1 MKIINNMLA
10 VFVVAIIL
18 LIVIP
23 LPPVMLDIMIIF
35 NILVSLIIMLNTMYT
50 KDALEFS
57 AFPSLL
63 LITTLFRVGL
73 NVSSTRLILSNNGH
87 AGQVIKTFGNF
98 VIGDNVVVGVVVF
111 IIIVVIQ
118 FIVITKGAE
127 RVSEVAARFTL
138 DAMPGKQMS
147 IDADLNSGII
157 DEKTAIERRNKI
169 QRSADFYGAMDGAT
183 KFVKGDAIISIVIIF
198 VNIIGGAVTGL
209 MSGMGDMSG
218 IMQTYTIATIGDGL
232 VAQLPALMIS
242 TATAMI
248 VTRAASENSLSAELT
263 SQLFSQSI
271 VLIIAGGAMYVLC
284 LIPGMPKLPL
294 LVLATFFVVIGVRL
308 KKESAAIEK
317 EDEPKIPET
326 DLDFYRDIENV
337 YSLLSVEQI
346 EMEFGYS
353 IVQYI
358 DSPEKSSF
366 MDRVVMLRKQ
376 IAAEYGFVI
385 PSVRLRDNIQLS
397 PGEYVIKIKGEQ
409 VAKGEVL
416 VDHYLAMP
424 GEDQLVDEIEG
435 IDVFEP
441 VFGSNAK
448 WITDDQKEDAEVY
461 GYAVVDAISVIITH
475 LSETV
480 KRHSNELLGRQEVS
494 QILENVKKYN
504 RGLVEDTIPS
514 VISIGDLQKI
524 LGNLLSESLPIKDM
538 ITILETICDYGS
550 VTKDTDMLTEYV
562 RQALKRTIS
571 RLYVRNNKLN
581 AIVLDPELE
590 KSIMSSVR
598 KTEHGSY
605 VAMQPDAMQRIVTS
619 LIEELKK
626 VKGKGDKIIVL
637 TSPVVRFYFRKMT
650 EQLLPEITILSYNE
664 LESNVQVTAL
674 ATIQ

>member
-435 IDVFEP
+435 IDVIEP

>member
-1 MKIINNMLA
+1 M
-10 VFVVAIIL
+10 
-18 LIVIP
+18 
-23 LPPVMLDIMIIF
+23 
-35 NILVSLIIMLNTMYT
+35 
-50 KDALEFS
+50 
-57 AFPSLL
+57 
-63 LITTLFRVGL
+63 
-73 NVSSTRLILSNNGH
+73 
-87 AGQVIKTFGNF
+87 
-98 VIGDNVVVGVVVF
+98 VVGVVVF

-118 FIVITKGAE
+118 FVVITKGAE
-127 RVSEVAARFTL
+127 RVSEVAARFSL

-157 DEKTAIERRNKI
+157 DEKTAIDRRNKI

-209 MSGMGDMSG
+209 MSGLGDMSG

-248 VTRAASENSLSAELT
+248 VTRAASENSLSVELMG
-263 SQLFSQSI
+263 QLFSQSI
-271 VLIIAGGAMYVLC
+271 VLTIAGAAMYVLC

-294 LVLATFFVVIGVRL
+294 LVLGTLFIAIGVRL
-308 KKESAAIEK
+308 KKESASIEK
-317 EDEPKIPET
+317 EDESEILET

-366 MDRVVMLRKQ
+366 MDRVVLLRKQ
-376 IAAEYGFVI
+376 IASDYGFVI

-424 GEDQLVDEIEG
+424 GEDQLDDEIEG
-435 IDVFEP
+435 IDVIEP
-441 VFGSNAK
+441 VFGSDAK
-448 WITDDQKEDAEVY
+448 WITYNQKEDAEVY
-461 GYAVVDAISVIITH
+461 GYAVIDAISVIITH

-494 QILENVKKYN
+494 QILENVKNLN
-504 RGLVEDTIPS
+504 RELVEDTIPS

-538 ITILETICDYGS
+538 VTILETICDYGS

-571 RLYVRNNKLN
+571 RLYVNNNKIN
-581 AIVLDPELE
+581 ALVLDPELE

-626 VKGKGDKIIVL
+626 VKGKGNNIIVL

-650 EQLLPEITILSYNE
+650 EQLLPEITVLSYNE

>member
-1 MKIINNMLA
+1 M
-10 VFVVAIIL
+10 
-18 LIVIP
+18 
-23 LPPVMLDIMIIF
+23 
-35 NILVSLIIMLNTMYT
+35 
-50 KDALEFS
+50 
-57 AFPSLL
+57 
-63 LITTLFRVGL
+63 
-73 NVSSTRLILSNNGH
+73 
-87 AGQVIKTFGNF
+87 
-98 VIGDNVVVGVVVF
+98 
-111 IIIVVIQ
+111 
-118 FIVITKGAE
+118 
-127 RVSEVAARFTL
+127 
-138 DAMPGKQMS
+138 
-147 IDADLNSGII
+147 
-157 DEKTAIERRNKI
+157 
-169 QRSADFYGAMDGAT
+169 
-183 KFVKGDAIISIVIIF
+183 
-198 VNIIGGAVTGL
+198 
-209 MSGMGDMSG
+209 
-218 IMQTYTIATIGDGL
+218 
-232 VAQLPALMIS
+232 
-242 TATAMI
+242 
-248 VTRAASENSLSAELT
+248 
-263 SQLFSQSI
+263 
-271 VLIIAGGAMYVLC
+271 
-284 LIPGMPKLPL
+284 
-294 LVLATFFVVIGVRL
+294 
-308 KKESAAIEK
+308 
-317 EDEPKIPET
+317 
-326 DLDFYRDIENV
+326 
-337 YSLLSVEQI
+337 
-346 EMEFGYS
+346 
-353 IVQYI
+353 
-358 DSPEKSSF
+358 
-366 MDRVVMLRKQ
+366 
-376 IAAEYGFVI
+376 
-385 PSVRLRDNIQLS
+385 
-397 PGEYVIKIKGEQ
+397 
-409 VAKGEVL
+409 
-416 VDHYLAMP
+416 
-424 GEDQLVDEIEG
+424 
-435 IDVFEP
+435 
-441 VFGSNAK
+441 
-448 WITDDQKEDAEVY
+448 Y

>member
-1 MKIINNMLA
+1 M
-10 VFVVAIIL
+10 
-18 LIVIP
+18 
-23 LPPVMLDIMIIF
+23 
-35 NILVSLIIMLNTMYT
+35 
-50 KDALEFS
+50 
-57 AFPSLL
+57 
-63 LITTLFRVGL
+63 
-73 NVSSTRLILSNNGH
+73 
-87 AGQVIKTFGNF
+87 
-98 VIGDNVVVGVVVF
+98 VVGVVVF

-118 FIVITKGAE
+118 FVVITKGAE

-157 DEKTAIERRNKI
+157 DEKTAIDRRNKI

-209 MSGMGDMSG
+209 MSGLGDMSG

-248 VTRAASENSLSAELT
+248 VTRAASENSLSVELMG
-263 SQLFSQSI
+263 QLFSQSI
-271 VLIIAGGAMYVLC
+271 VLTIAGAAMYVLC

-294 LVLATFFVVIGVRL
+294 LVLGTLFIAIGVRL
-308 KKESAAIEK
+308 KKESASIEK
-317 EDEPKIPET
+317 EDESEILET

-366 MDRVVMLRKQ
+366 MDRVVLLRKQ
-376 IAAEYGFVI
+376 IASDYGFVI

-424 GEDQLVDEIEG
+424 GEDQLDDEIEG
-435 IDVFEP
+435 IDVIEP
-441 VFGSNAK
+441 VFGSDAK
-448 WITDDQKEDAEVY
+448 WITYNQKEDAEVY
-461 GYAVVDAISVIITH
+461 GYAVIDAISVIITH

-494 QILENVKKYN
+494 QILENVKNLN
-504 RGLVEDTIPS
+504 RELVEDTIPS

-538 ITILETICDYGS
+538 VTILETICDYGS

-571 RLYVRNNKLN
+571 RLYVNNNKIN
-581 AIVLDPELE
+581 ALVLDPELE

-626 VKGKGDKIIVL
+626 VKGKGNNIIVL

-650 EQLLPEITILSYNE
+650 EQLLPEITVLSYNE